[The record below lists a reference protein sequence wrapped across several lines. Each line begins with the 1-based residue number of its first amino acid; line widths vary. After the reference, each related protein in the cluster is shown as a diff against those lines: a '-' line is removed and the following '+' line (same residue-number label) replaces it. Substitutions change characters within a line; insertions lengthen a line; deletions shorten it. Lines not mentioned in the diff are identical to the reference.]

1 MKISKVEPIILRSGP
16 VDTSRADG
24 TQDAFLVRVHT
35 DSGLVGIGEADTS
48 PYVAYVITD
57 MPASHAVSR
66 GLSELLLGEDP
77 LQIRRLWDVMFAG
90 TYHYGRDGAAL
101 HAISA
106 VDMALWDIA
115 GKAAG
120 RPICDLLGGQRAEEV
135 AVYASEVM
143 PATPEDVSELAAWA
157 VGQGFQ
163 ALKLGWGPLGAD
175 IGHDVDL
182 VTAAREAIGPD
193 RHLMV
198 DGGMAYSV
206 QGARDFCRRCEALG
220 LSWFEEPF
228 DADDIAS
235 YRRLSDTVA
244 IRIACG
250 EAHSTL
256 RPFWRLIDE
265 ARVDVLQPD
274 LGRCGGFTVAADV
287 ARLAE
292 AANVDVVPHSFS
304 TDVLLAASLQFA
316 AAQGRERLVE
326 YPISVSARTG
336 TIITEPLRP
345 RGGVIT
351 VPRRPGLGIE
361 LDEDEIERRRVKP

>member
-1 MKISKVEPIILRSGP
+1 MKISRVEPIILRSGP
-16 VDTSRADG
+16 VDTSRPDG
-24 TQDAFLVRVHT
+24 TQDAFLVRLHT
-35 DSGLVGIGEADTS
+35 DEGLVGIGEADTS

-57 MPASHAVSR
+57 MPSSHAVAR
-66 GLSELLLGEDP
+66 GLAGLLLGEDP

-120 RPICDLLGGQRAEEV
+120 RPISDLLGGRRAEQV

-143 PATPEDVSELAAWA
+143 PGTPEEVSELGGRA
-157 VGQGFQ
+157 VREGFR

-175 IGHDVDL
+175 IGRDVDL
-182 VTAAREAIGPD
+182 VAAARQAIGPD
-193 RHLMV
+193 RRLMI

-206 QGARDFCRRCEALG
+206 QRAREFCRRCEAFD

-265 ARVDVLQPD
+265 AQVDVLQPD
-274 LGRCGGFTVAADV
+274 LGRCGGFTVAAAV

-316 AAQGRERLVE
+316 AVQGRERLVE
-326 YPISVSARTG
+326 YPVSASARIG
-336 TIITEPLRP
+336 TIITEPLQP
-345 RGGVIT
+345 RDGVIT

-361 LDEDEIERRRVKP
+361 LDEDEIERRRVRS